1 MVRSGRRIPDVRRP
15 FAYLTAAS
23 VPGPA
28 SFGTAYLEGM
38 LRFIP
43 RRRRTLVL
51 AGIAL
56 AVLVTSGIAGAQ
68 NRHASTLNSPPP
80 SPRQQEFS
88 SAAREFGVPEP
99 LLLAVSY
106 TLTRWEDA
114 KGASVDTT
122 GAFGPMHLTAAD
134 GHTVVNAEPPAPGTN
149 IDQLIRQIDT
159 DPALHTL
166 ERAAALVQAPPGQVS
181 RDSTL
186 NIRAGAA
193 LLASYAGSP
202 KPKTVDGWYAA
213 VVKYVG
219 GGTSTP
225 TATRLANEI
234 FDVLRSGASGTT
246 ADGQR
251 VSLVGQNATAGTGP
265 VTGVAQC
272 PSALAC
278 RFISAAGFE
287 PAGRTVGAIHY
298 IVLGTAGTTYEQAIA
313 QAADP
318 RDATSAHYLVRAGDG
333 QVTQLIRSK
342 DVARFTGTPTLD
354 GQAVTV
360 GLDSVGGAGLVRYSE
375 KTYAS
380 TAALVKY
387 LATSF
392 HVPLDRQHVLGRDEL
407 PATGG
412 VQVNDPGP
420 RFDWGHLFALMD
432 ASLAP
437 PGDDY
442 GRAIAFTPALATN
455 AQPVR
460 QCATLGGAC
469 ADLGRQQVNF
479 VPLRTAPSDTAPL
492 LSGAGLQ
499 ASGAPGTADLTDTGD
514 KAVAGQVFAV
524 AQRQGG
530 WTAIW
535 YGGQLAWFKNTA
547 GLTRQVRSPL
557 VTPAP
562 GLASVE
568 VFTDPAA
575 GPDELYA
582 LGAGQSYPL
591 LSQTVDGFSVISFDH
606 RIAFVRTADLSV
618 WPG

>member
-1 MVRSGRRIPDVRRP
+1 LVRSGRRIPDMRCPLR
-15 FAYLTAAS
+15 
-23 VPGPA
+23 VPGRL
-28 SFGTAYLEGM
+28 SYQIVSLRFAYLEGM

-68 NRHASTLNSPPP
+68 NKRASTVNSPPA

-99 LLLAVSY
+99 LLLAISY

-114 KGASVDTT
+114 KGAATDTT

-134 GHTVVNAEPPAPGTN
+134 GRSVVNAEPPAAGTN

-202 KPKTVDGWYAA
+202 RPTGVDGWYPA

-219 GGTSTP
+219 GGGASP
-225 TATRLANEI
+225 AATRLANQI
-234 FDVLRSGASGTT
+234 YDVLRSGASGTT
-246 ADGQR
+246 TDGQR
-251 VSLVGQNATAGTGP
+251 VSLVGQNASAGAGP
-265 VTGVAQC
+265 VAGAAQC
-272 PSALAC
+272 PASLAC
-278 RFISAAGFE
+278 RFSAAAGFE
-287 PAGRTVGAIHY
+287 RAARTAGAVHY
-298 IVLGTAGTTYEQAIA
+298 IVLGTAGTTYEQAVA

-318 RDATSAHYLVRAGDG
+318 RDATSAHYLVRGGDG
-333 QVTQLIRSK
+333 QVTQLVRGK
-342 DVARFTGTPTLD
+342 DVARFTGTPALDAETL
-354 GQAVTV
+354 TI
-360 GLDSVGGAGLVRYSE
+360 GLDSVGGTGLIRYSE

-380 TAALVKY
+380 TAALVTY
-387 LATSF
+387 LAAAYRI
-392 HVPLDRQHVLGRDEL
+392 PLDRQHVLGRDEL

-412 VQVNDPGP
+412 VQLNDPGP
-420 RFDWGHLFALMD
+420 RFDWGRLFTLMD
-432 ASLAP
+432 APLAGP
-437 PGDDY
+437 SDDY

-455 AQPVR
+455 TQPVR
-460 QCATLGGAC
+460 QCATLGLGC

-479 VPLRTAPSDTAPL
+479 VPLRTAPSDAAPL
-492 LSGAGLQ
+492 LSNVGLS
-499 ASGAPGTADLTDTGD
+499 ASGAAGTADLADTGD

-524 AQRQGG
+524 AERRAG
-530 WTAIW
+530 WTAVW
-535 YGGQLAWFKNTA
+535 YGGQLGWFKNAT
-547 GLTRQVRSPL
+547 GLTRQVRSAL
-557 VTPAP
+557 VTPAS
-562 GLASVE
+562 GLASVQ
-568 VFTDPAA
+568 VYADPAGA
-575 GPDELYA
+575 PDELLT

-606 RIAFVRTADLSV
+606 RIAFVRTADVSV